1 MCIRSAGKTAGF
13 LASGGSACYTGA
25 MTENQI
31 IGLAVIVGG
40 AITGL
45 LLLRLVLRTIERI
58 ITARYRAKREAAW
71 LEYAAACAAAG
82 VPVRA
87 PAEDDL
93 RQAED
98 GRDHEAWLDDLVNGL
113 DHPWPRDNYPVVGD
127 IARDPSYVPGV
138 FADISKL

>member
-1 MCIRSAGKTAGF
+1 
-13 LASGGSACYTGA
+13 

-71 LEYAAACAAAG
+71 REYAAACAAAG

-98 GRDHEAWLDDLVNGL
+98 EHDHHLPGDTLYRRDWL
-113 DHPWPRDNYPVVGD
+113 
-127 IARDPSYVPGV
+127 
-138 FADISKL
+138 ADIDGVNPTTGYPIMGDAGVDVAGYVFGESPGKD